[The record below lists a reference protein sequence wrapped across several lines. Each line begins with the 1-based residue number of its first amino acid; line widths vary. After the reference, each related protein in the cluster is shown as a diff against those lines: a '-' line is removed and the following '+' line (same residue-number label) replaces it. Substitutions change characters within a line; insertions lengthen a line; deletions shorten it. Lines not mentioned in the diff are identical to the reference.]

1 MINKDFL
8 FWEVRMTIKFGII
21 GLGIISTRFAK
32 VLNTV
37 KDVELCSVASR
48 DIERTKKF
56 AKQFKAQ
63 KAAAT
68 YEEVINDPDV
78 NVVYIGLTHN
88 FHYEFAKKCLEA
100 HKPVL
105 CEKPFVT
112 TQKQAIELVNLA
124 KKNKTFLMEAM
135 WTRCMPAYIKAQEWV
150 KYGRIGQVKL
160 ITANFSYRTPY
171 DPYNRIFNKET
182 DGGSLFDVGIYP
194 IDFAIGI
201 AGGYPQSVTGSAQLA
216 PNGVDEA
223 AAFSMKFENGELA
236 NLACGFNVR
245 AMEEAYIY
253 GTQGRIILE
262 NCYGPQ
268 TCTLC
273 DENGKTI
280 EKFKKPVPDGFE
292 YQIRHCADL
301 LRAGKIESDLI
312 PWEDTVASAAIFDAL
327 NKQWGINQ

>member
-1 MINKDFL
+1 MN
-8 FWEVRMTIKFGII
+8 IKFGII
-21 GLGIISTRFAK
+21 GLGRISSRFAK
-32 VLNTV
+32 VLKTV
-37 KDVELCSVASR
+37 ENVELSAVASR
-48 DIERTKKF
+48 DMERTKKF
-56 AKQFKAQ
+56 ARQYKSHKVFS
-63 KAAAT
+63 T

-105 CEKPFVT
+105 CEKPLVT
-112 TQKQAIELVNLA
+112 TQKQAVELVNLA
-124 KKNKTFLMEAM
+124 KKNNTFLMEAM

-201 AGGYPQSVTGSAQLA
+201 VGGYPQSVTGSVQLA

-223 AAFSMKFENGELA
+223 AAFSMKFADGELA

-253 GTQGRIILE
+253 GTQGRIILD
-262 NCYGPQ
+262 NCFGPQ
-268 TCTLC
+268 TCILC
-273 DENGKTI
+273 DENGKII
-280 EKFKKPVPDGFE
+280 EKFKKTVPDGFE
-292 YQIRHCADL
+292 HQIRHCADL

-312 PWEDTVASAAIFDAL
+312 PWEDTIASAAIFDAL
-327 NKQWGINQ
+327 NRQWGIS